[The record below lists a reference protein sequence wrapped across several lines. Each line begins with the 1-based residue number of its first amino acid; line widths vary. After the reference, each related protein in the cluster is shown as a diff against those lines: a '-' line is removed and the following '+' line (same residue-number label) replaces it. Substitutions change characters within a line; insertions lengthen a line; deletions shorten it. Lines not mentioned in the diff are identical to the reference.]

1 MRCFIFLPG
10 KTIIN
15 LDIVLFQLCWFG
27 RLLKHSPTQV
37 LFLKFFNTNVKCK
50 DLKLGFAVRQ
60 SKLESF
66 WMFKKSIV
74 ELEKVKRTK
83 SYNL

>member
-1 MRCFIFLPG
+1 MRCFILLSD

-15 LDIVLFQLCWFG
+15 LEIVFFKIVPVWQTSKTFTDS
-27 RLLKHSPTQV
+27 R
-37 LFLKFFNTNVKCK
+37 LFLKFLNTNVKCK

-66 WMFKKSIV
+66 WMFKGQ
-74 ELEKVKRTK
+74 
-83 SYNL
+83 